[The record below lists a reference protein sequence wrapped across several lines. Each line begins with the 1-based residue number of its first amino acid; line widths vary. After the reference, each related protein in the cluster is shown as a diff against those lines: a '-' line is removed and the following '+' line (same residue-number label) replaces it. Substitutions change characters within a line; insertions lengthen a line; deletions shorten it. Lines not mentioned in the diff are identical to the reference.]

1 VTSYNAIL
9 TASAAQAGRRING
22 SYANHVIIN
31 RAVIEGSLWEQF
43 STRDSMSSAQIN
55 RSASLRGSSD

>member
-22 SYANHVIIN
+22 SSANHVIIT
-31 RAVIEGSLWEQF
+31 RAVIEAVF
-43 STRDSMSSAQIN
+43 
-55 RSASLRGSSD
+55 GSSFPRMIP